1 MQRAFRQRKEG
12 YIKKLEEQVR
22 DFAAMQE
29 SYKQIQSENFQLRD
43 YIIALQSRLI
53 ESQGEDAVPPAP
65 PVLVQQHPPPPPMML
80 MDAAGAPSAA
90 ASVVQQAGQ
99 QVQVPAPQPPQVGPA
114 PQVQMQPSAPHTT
127 HVRVPI
133 SAAPVHQSVISE
145 IAAAGHKRPH
155 DPDTDLLQSIAQAAG
170 TTSNGY
176 NMAAQPAAAAAPAP
190 AVSTRKS
197 RSPNAKRIKGEKLET
212 PKTEQ
217 SGVVDNG
224 L

>member
-80 MDAAGAPSAA
+80 MEAAGGSSAA
-90 ASVVQQAGQ
+90 ASAVQQAGQ
-99 QVQVPAPQPPQVGPA
+99 QVQVQVPAPQPPQVGPA
-114 PQVQMQPSAPHTT
+114 PQVQMQPGAPHTT
-127 HVRVPI
+127 HVQVPI
-133 SAAPVHQSVISE
+133 SAPPVHQSVISE

-176 NMAAQPAAAAAPAP
+176 NIATPAAAAPAP

-217 SGVVDNG
+217 SGVDNG